1 MEKQKATQQPQGV
14 RLASLDALRG
24 FDMLFIIGLA
34 SVIAAICR
42 LIPGGE
48 DSWLLHQMLHADWH
62 GLTHHDTI
70 FPLFIFVAG
79 ISYPFSYAKQLERSV
94 PRWKIYWKAL
104 RRALVLILFGLICNG
119 LLKLQFADLR
129 YWSVLARIGLAGLF
143 ASILFIN
150 FKPWVR
156 AAIAAVILIGY
167 WLLVGFVVAPD
178 APAGADPLS
187 LEGNIVGYVDRCL
200 FPGHLYKGA
209 GGIFDPEGLLSTL
222 PAIVTAMLG
231 MFTGE
236 WVRRKDVSEQK
247 KVLVMLAAA
256 AGLLVAGLVWSHWFP
271 LNKKL
276 WTSSFVLVVGAY
288 SLALFA
294 LFYWIIDVK
303 GWKRWS
309 FPLTVVGLNSI
320 AIFMIPRVIN
330 FKYATDFFLE
340 GLCGLMTP
348 LWARLVWWTGYLALS
363 WLFLYFLYKKKIFLK
378 V

>member
-1 MEKQKATQQPQGV
+1 MNDK

-34 SVIAAICR
+34 SVIAAVCR
-42 LIPGGE
+42 LFPGGE

-79 ISYPFSYAKQLERSV
+79 ISFPFSYAKMQEKGKTRIQ
-94 PRWKIYWKAL
+94 IYWKIL
-104 RRALVLILFGLICNG
+104 RRALILIVFGLICNG
-119 LLKLQFADLR
+119 LLKFQFADLR
-129 YWSVLARIGLAGLF
+129 YWSVLARIGLSWMF
-143 ASILFIN
+143 AALLFIN
-150 FKPWVR
+150 FKPSVR
-156 AAIAAVILIGY
+156 AVVAVVILVGY
-167 WLLVGFVVAPD
+167 WLLLRFVAAPD
-178 APAGADPLS
+178 APAGADPFS
-187 LEGNIVGYVDRCL
+187 FEGNLVGYVDRCL

-209 GGIFDPEGLLSTL
+209 GGVFDPEGTLSTL

-236 WVRRKDVSEQK
+236 WVRRRNVSESK
-247 KVLVMLAAA
+247 KVAWMFAAA
-256 AGLLVAGLVWSHWFP
+256 AVMLVLGLVWSKWFP
-271 LNKKL
+271 VNKKL

-303 GWKRWS
+303 GWRKWS
-309 FPLTVVGLNSI
+309 FPLTVVGMNSI
-320 AIFMIPRVIN
+320 AIFMIPRVID
-330 FKYATDFFLE
+330 FKYATNFFLE
-340 GLCGLMTP
+340 GLCGFMTP
-348 LWARLVWWTGYLALS
+348 LWGRLVWWCGYLALS